1 MGNKSIKVE
10 KYEIKK
16 SVFVSYLPLFITEKI
31 SYMIKKV
38 SQKKNSTYYSE
49 Y

>member
-16 SVFVSYLPLFITEKI
+16 SVFFSYLPLFITEKI
-31 SYMIKKV
+31 SYMIKRFHR
-38 SQKKNSTYYSE
+38 KKNSTYYSE